1 MRMFENVQEAY
12 LEIKRDLAKSPKFT
26 QTRVQH
32 LALEADVREAM
43 NYVYTIMEFPETL
56 AEYLQIGTSLGA
68 LTDSQ
73 ATHLAVW
80 IPEELEARLE
90 WQPGRITEHQH
101 PALSTLL
108 EGNEPSYTYTDRL
121 RGATE
126 SLLET
131 IAMSPDTRRAFWPIF
146 QPEDSVR
153 AMRMTRIPCSVGYQ
167 FALRDMEFQDS
178 DPYLHMTY
186 LMRSC
191 DFGTFWWSD
200 LWLARQFQ
208 KNLVAE
214 LAERMALAAEDRTVQ
229 IGHLTHIVLS
239 LHSFIDGEIY

>member
-1 MRMFENVQEAY
+1 MRMFENIQEAY

-43 NYVYTIMEFPETL
+43 NYVYTVMEFPDTL
-56 AEYLQIGTSLGA
+56 AEYLQIGVALEA
-68 LTDSQ
+68 LTDDQ
-73 ATHLAVW
+73 AAKLAVW
-80 IPEELEARLE
+80 IPEELEARLR
-90 WQPGRITEHQH
+90 WQPGRVTEHLH

-108 EGNEPSYTYTDRL
+108 EGNEPSYAYTDRL
-121 RGATE
+121 RGAAD
-126 SLLET
+126 SLVET
-131 IAMSPDTRRAFWPIF
+131 LAFTPDTRRAFWPIF
-146 QPEDSVR
+146 ITEDAVR
-153 AMRMTRIPCSVGYQ
+153 SSRMTRIPCSIGYQ
-167 FALRDMEFQDS
+167 FAIRNMEVHES
-178 DPYLHMTY
+178 DYLHMTY

-208 KNLVAE
+208 RHMLDELNDRILMQAE
-214 LAERMALAAEDRTVQ
+214 SDPLSM
-229 IGHLTHIVLS
+229 GHLTHIVLS